1 MQGCSTVEFFVSFIC
16 VDELISLFSFSAISD
31 KSDRNTKIL
40 KARLALHACEITSRL
55 CSGSHT
61 SIYTSKA
68 NFLLK
73 ALLGMDV
80 GVYDIHLLLSDHF
93 ILITCGRR
101 HNRMHVANRRP
112 KTFVHILGG
121 LGALWVHFGV
131 FVCSFVILLAIS
143 SFTPQKKLG
152 PEKNITDA
160 WDFCEKTVS

>member
-61 SIYTSKA
+61 SIYKSKA

-73 ALLGMDV
+73 ALLGTDV
-80 GVYDIHLLLSDHF
+80 GVYDTTFFYLTTSSLSPADEED
-93 ILITCGRR
+93 ITEC
-101 HNRMHVANRRP
+101 M
-112 KTFVHILGG
+112 
-121 LGALWVHFGV
+121 
-131 FVCSFVILLAIS
+131 
-143 SFTPQKKLG
+143 
-152 PEKNITDA
+152 
-160 WDFCEKTVS
+160 

>member
-73 ALLGMDV
+73 ALLGTDV

-121 LGALWVHFGV
+121 LGALWVHFWV
-131 FVCSFVILLAIS
+131 FICSFFYS
-143 SFTPQKKLG
+143 SRHLIFALTTKMGQV
-152 PEKNITDA
+152 KNMINT
-160 WDFCEKTVS
+160 WGLC